1 MSFRNISTREV
12 CLLLHEFGYT
22 MMKWAPTYNVYFL
35 FRSDL
40 SFHDMNRHLDYATM
54 SGVPHPWSKEE
65 AVFVGYSDRR
75 GNDA

>member
-1 MSFRNISTREV
+1 
-12 CLLLHEFGYT
+12 